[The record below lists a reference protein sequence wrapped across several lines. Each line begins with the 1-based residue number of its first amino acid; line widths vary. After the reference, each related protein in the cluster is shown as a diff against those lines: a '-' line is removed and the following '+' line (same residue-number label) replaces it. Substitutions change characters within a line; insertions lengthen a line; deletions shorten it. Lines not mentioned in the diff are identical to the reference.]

1 MGFNVLRGDN
11 SDKGLASFNPLRKL
25 TDFAAM
31 RHQSLSP
38 PCIANKLNKMESTS
52 KKSESLEDSQDSKVS
67 VREEQSFTSNECVPD
82 H

>member
-52 KKSESLEDSQDSKVS
+52 KK
-67 VREEQSFTSNECVPD
+67 R
-82 H
+82 